1 MPVSVQHERDNIY
14 RLEMSG
20 LLRKA
25 DFEECETVLAGEMRR
40 IGQVRLLFVLRDFE
54 GWEPHT
60 DWNDLTFY
68 VKHGDNIER
77 IAIVGDDRWRSE
89 TMMFA
94 AAGLRRAPVKFFSED
109 LPGARTW
116 LSDEHRTDC

>member
-1 MPVSVQHERDNIY
+1 MSLSMQHERDNIY

-20 LLRKA
+20 FLRKA
-25 DFEECETVLAGEMRR
+25 DFEECETVLASELRR
-40 IGQVRLLFVLRDFE
+40 VGQVRLLFVLRDFE

-60 DWNDLTFY
+60 GWNDLTFY
-68 VKHGDNIER
+68 VKHCDNIER

-94 AAGLRRAPVKFFSED
+94 AAGLRTAPVKFFSED
-109 LPGARTW
+109 LAGARTW
-116 LSDEHRTDC
+116 LSGENRKEC

>member
-1 MPVSVQHERDNIY
+1 MSLSVQHERDNIY

-20 LLRKA
+20 VLRKA
-25 DFEECETVLAGEMRR
+25 DFEECEMVLASEMRR

-68 VKHGDNIER
+68 VKHGDHIER
-77 IAIVGDDRWRSE
+77 IAIVGADRWRSE

-109 LPGARTW
+109 LAGARTW
-116 LSDEHRTDC
+116 LSGEQRTDC